1 MSDQTGEVISL
12 AQRRAWP
19 QCKTIGDLA
28 GVANAVPAGAVMP
41 MVMAEL
47 HELVRLHR
55 AGQVGSAVMQRHA
68 IVTGVL
74 LERLCFEVYGLPQ
87 QARASVPAA

>member
-1 MSDQTGEVISL
+1 M
-12 AQRRAWP
+12 A
-19 QCKTIGDLA
+19 
-28 GVANAVPAGAVMP
+28 

-55 AGQVGSAVMQRHA
+55 AGSATMQRHA

>member
-1 MSDQTGEVISL
+1 
-12 AQRRAWP
+12 
-19 QCKTIGDLA
+19 
-28 GVANAVPAGAVMP
+28 MP

-55 AGQVGSAVMQRHA
+55 VGQAGSATMQRHA

-74 LERLCFEVYGLPQ
+74 LERLCFEVYRLPQ
-87 QARASVPAA
+87 QARASVPEA